1 MDDQKNMV
9 QGPPSV
15 RSLKLS
21 ALWIPMVYGIAS
33 AVPKLAVLDTYLK
46 IFMSR
51 WVRYALLATGFIIVA
66 NAIVYIPTT
75 IFQCAPVQSLW
86 DHSIPNRRC
95 NDIRLHYSLAG
106 VPNILTDAVM
116 LILPLPIIWKLQM
129 DKGTKAGVLATFAS
143 GGMYVYFFLYNA
155 RSFGLC

>member
-1 MDDQKNMV
+1 
-9 QGPPSV
+9 
-15 RSLKLS
+15 
-21 ALWIPMVYGIAS
+21 MVYGIAS

-51 WVRYALLATGFIIVA
+51 WVRYALLATGFVIVT

-86 DHSIPNRRC
+86 DHSIPNRKC
-95 NDIRLHYSLAG
+95 NNIRLHYSLAG

-143 GGMYVYFFLYNA
+143 GGMYVYIFFCLCLIFFSVMLGRSDCANA
-155 RSFGLC
+155 L